1 MTRNTERR
9 MEVGV
14 PILDPELKTMIVNY
28 VKTYMADTVK
38 GRRLNALGVYEK
50 INPTEASLINAQS
63 SLLDEN
69 FRKSINQLDFSANRR
84 VDKP

>member
-1 MTRNTERR
+1 
-9 MEVGV
+9 
-14 PILDPELKTMIVNY
+14 
-28 VKTYMADTVK
+28 MADTVK